1 MCACLARQVQKQAT
15 GILLPLFSQ
24 QNHLLFSSG
33 PKSQSLCVE
42 ASTLSLP
49 SADGEPHPRCRPA
62 ERAVSAAVVSERR
75 PSASLMQNLQQ
86 HAEHSGRVAAAQQV
100 KSSSTGAPARV
111 ASTQQQHLPPDA
123 LLVIVTNRS
132 SPRPHTQKSR
142 KGFTNSQNSP
152 VMHDGSGRH
161 EYAKERRN
169 RPHTWAAGRLRSLRR
184 ITTSTL
190 AGCRPPAS
198 PGPPQAAAPQLQCS
212 PVAEAAD

>member
-75 PSASLMQNLQQ
+75 PSAW
-86 HAEHSGRVAAAQQV
+86 RVACCGSRRAPFTRANNNNKPRS
-100 KSSSTGAPARV
+100 KSSQVQLAPHAPARA

-132 SPRPHTQKSR
+132 SPRQHTQKSR
-142 KGFTNSQNSP
+142 KKLYQLPELAGHARRKRP
-152 VMHDGSGRH
+152 PRVR
-161 EYAKERRN
+161 ERAAQSTSRVGC
-169 RPHTWAAGRLRSLRR
+169 WASAIIAAHHHFHFGRLSPSR
-184 ITTSTL
+184 ITWTS
-190 AGCRPPAS
+190 AGCSTAT
-198 PGPPQAAAPQLQCS
+198 AM
-212 PVAEAAD
+212 